1 MPNDTPLARLLW
13 FASPTFPTG
22 GYAYSHGLEYSVEAG
37 EIRTEAEFQNWLEN
51 FLAQGAGRSDAILLR
66 HAHRAA
72 NDEAA
77 LHDLAELAAALA
89 PGLERQLE
97 TTAQGH
103 AFAAAAA
110 VWAPVTPAP
119 YPIAFGA
126 FAAGQGVPEHET
138 CIFHL
143 AAVLASLVSA
153 GIRLIPLGQTAGL
166 RLLREL
172 DMHIS
177 AVAADTEAATL
188 EDIGSACFR
197 MDIAAMRHETQHT
210 RIFRS

>member
-1 MPNDTPLARLLW
+1 MLFNTPLTRLLW

-22 GYAYSHGLEYSVEAG
+22 AYAYSHGLEYAVEAG
-37 EIRTEAEFQNWLEN
+37 DVRTEAQFQSWLET
-51 FLAQGAGRSDAILLR
+51 FLLHGAGHNDAILVR

-72 NDEAA
+72 NNETS
-77 LHDLAELAAALA
+77 LQDLAELAAAMA

-103 AFAAAAA
+103 AFATAAS
-110 VWAPVTPAP
+110 VWAPVNPAP
-119 YPIAFGA
+119 YPVAFGA
-126 FAAGQGVPEHET
+126 FAASQGIPEHET
-138 CIFHL
+138 CMSYL
-143 AAVLASLVSA
+143 GATVASLVSA

-166 RLLREL
+166 RLLRDLEA
-172 DMHIS
+172 HIS
-177 AVAADTEAATL
+177 AVAAGTEAATL
-188 EDIGSACFR
+188 DDLGTACFR